1 MSQTYE
7 LIYVSEATSQV
18 SSADIVDILERSRIN
33 NAAKDIT
40 GFLVFYGNEFM
51 QILEGNEED
60 IKQLYGVIE
69 QDKRHCNTRV
79 VWEGEM
85 PKRKFSSWDMG
96 FKELSDVDM
105 FKLQNYLQLDSS
117 LDLMEVFS
125 KALLYV
131 PDSKQVAKI
140 LFEFMAKEILED

>member
-51 QILEGNEED
+51 QILEGSEED

-69 QDKRHCNTRV
+69 QDKRHFNSRV